1 MRCSRCGEATANFAR
16 EQSFAPPEV
25 RACVDCTTLLQAR
38 GTVAAAPLMSAA
50 ATTPVVPI
58 PRARTARSSSNMSGA
73 PLSAGAATTRPA
85 ATLAT
90 PAAVGHSRIRAQDAE
105 LQRDMHGIGAD
116 ELTDVRG
123 DEDCTVAEQ
132 AAFRGALSRP
142 GPSPL
147 DIHEALRDC
156 SLEIFDDTLPAA
168 SAKPRVNDVL
178 RATRKCNFTNR
189 IVAHI
194 SGRTSANDVIP
205 WRLLDANTNAGV
217 ATRWWC
223 VVDACDWSDA
233 SAATLSNAAV
243 PSEGMERTVSL
254 GFTNFILA
262 IDLCAA
268 GYSSANDAVEI
279 ILRATNWLDQ
289 ELHAKGTAL
298 GFVAVLLRDFSL
310 FELRQGWAGFARAQR
325 LVKAV
330 AADQRCYAVLCDEA
344 TGMLAPET
352 VAKLVAGLREAME
365 AGGTNGDR
373 RALSATRSP
382 PLMMPHL
389 VIRVRRGLGFEYAAV
404 LAALVRGASG
414 LWGSVCE
421 ATGTDGLG
429 AACSATTVAAL
440 CRYGNTKAAAL
451 HHPAALRH
459 AARKVHE
466 LITTS
471 PVGPTQEVYGTSMV
485 AAGSPTGG
493 ATLRAVTAALARRCW
508 LDVPPPAHVSD
519 VPSVAAA
526 MRAFFGDPRSG
537 GWQETKCAEM
547 TALFDRLAATADLP
561 STRSWDRERPQD
573 LMGVYERCGGV
584 LTTALLGRLFTADPR
599 AAADAPA
606 DHPLIELLRQ
616 RWAELCEWAQPTL
629 QRPATPGTAT
639 MPSLIQKSKFA
650 GLSDDDGRLGSLPL
664 PLLQTAATVSAPASA
679 PMNRAS
685 PSVGRITSTA
695 PQTPTIV
702 SWRSLLLRLRWC
714 LLQAST
720 PYRTPDGLAAD
731 ALAAI
736 AKQVMHD
743 VLLARQDVN
752 LQPRATPLARR

>member
-1 MRCSRCGEATANFAR
+1 MHRLHDPSAGPRHR
-16 EQSFAPPEV
+16 
-25 RACVDCTTLLQAR
+25 R
-38 GTVAAAPLMSAA
+38 AAAPLMSVAS
-50 ATTPVVPI
+50 TTPVVPV
-58 PRARTARSSSNMSGA
+58 PRARTAGSSSSNISGA
-73 PLSAGAATTRPA
+73 PLTAGAATTRPA

-116 ELTDVRG
+116 ELTGVWG

-132 AAFRGALSRP
+132 AAFRSALSRP
-142 GPSPL
+142 GPSQL

-156 SLEIFDDTLPAA
+156 SLEIFDDTLPATSA

-205 WRLLDANTNAGV
+205 WRSLDANTNAGV

-243 PSEGMERTVSL
+243 PSEGMERAVSL

-451 HHPAALRH
+451 YHPAALRH

-471 PVGPTQEVYGTSMV
+471 PVGPTQEVYGTSTMV
-485 AAGSPTGG
+485 AGSPTGG
-493 ATLRAVTAALARRCW
+493 ATLRTVTAALARRCW

-519 VPSVAAA
+519 VPSVATA
-526 MRAFFGDPRSG
+526 MRASFGDPRSG

-547 TALFDRLAATADLP
+547 TALFDRLAATVGP
-561 STRSWDRERPQD
+561 SSTARSWDRERPQD
-573 LMGVYERCGGV
+573 LMDVYERCGGV

-599 AAADAPA
+599 AATDAPA

-629 QRPATPGTAT
+629 QRPVTLGTAT
-639 MPSLIQKSKFA
+639 TPSLIQKSKFA

-664 PLLQTAATVSAPASA
+664 SLLQPAPSVSAPASA

-685 PSVGRITSTA
+685 PSAPQTRNTSTA

-743 VLLARQDVN
+743 VLLARQDVT